1 MKNNSPNKL
10 FIKRLLALF
19 SGGLVPFSFS
29 PFDFYFLSFFSL
41 AIIFYL
47 WVKTKTSRE
56 SFILGYLFGFAMY
69 GIGVNWL
76 HISIDLFG
84 GVSIFF
90 ALFFT
95 YILIAFISLYPALV
109 GYIATKYFKSS
120 IFVSLPILWVLS
132 EWSRGWVLTGFPW
145 LNIGTSQTN
154 SNLSNFAP
162 LIGDYGIS
170 FIVCIAAISA
180 IKIFSPNKIE
190 KIISLSLLI
199 IIFMSS
205 ILLNKINWTE
215 NTGRT
220 LNVALV
226 QGAIP
231 QEIKWHPKQLKESY
245 DIYTQLSDPF
255 WSSDLIIWPE
265 TAIASKY
272 HMTKNFISEINKKQQ
287 SSNTFFMSGIV
298 NDDVTSDNYFNS
310 IILIDNKHRFYNKH
324 RLVPFGEY
332 LPFRKILSRPLHL
345 LNIPISNFSSGK
357 KTEKNFKTSKGNF
370 GMSICYESAYGN
382 EIRRSMPDA
391 NILINVS
398 NDAWFGD
405 SIAPHQHLQ
414 IARMRAMENGRY
426 FLRATN
432 NGISAII
439 NNKGKIISRSPQFE
453 KNVLNSDV
461 ELFSGETPFSK
472 YGNIP
477 LLIFFTFVLFI
488 NIIRR
493 KVF

>member
-47 WVKTKTSRE
+47 WVKTKTARE

-205 ILLNKINWTE
+205 MLLNKVI
-215 NTGRT
+215 G
-220 LNVALV
+220 
-226 QGAIP
+226 Q
-231 QEIKWHPKQLKESY
+231 
-245 DIYTQLSDPF
+245 
-255 WSSDLIIWPE
+255 
-265 TAIASKY
+265 
-272 HMTKNFISEINKKQQ
+272 
-287 SSNTFFMSGIV
+287 
-298 NDDVTSDNYFNS
+298 
-310 IILIDNKHRFYNKH
+310 
-324 RLVPFGEY
+324 
-332 LPFRKILSRPLHL
+332 KILEEP
-345 LNIPISNFSSGK
+345 
-357 KTEKNFKTSKGNF
+357 
-370 GMSICYESAYGN
+370 
-382 EIRRSMPDA
+382 
-391 NILINVS
+391 
-398 NDAWFGD
+398 
-405 SIAPHQHLQ
+405 
-414 IARMRAMENGRY
+414 
-426 FLRATN
+426 
-432 NGISAII
+432 
-439 NNKGKIISRSPQFE
+439 
-453 KNVLNSDV
+453 
-461 ELFSGETPFSK
+461 
-472 YGNIP
+472 
-477 LLIFFTFVLFI
+477 
-488 NIIRR
+488 
-493 KVF
+493 